1 MPYTQVGAPALGFDL
16 SRLVGG
22 ERVAIVL
29 RGALAATP
37 SDLAQLASL
46 HPGAEARAGWRQAW
60 AVGGAAATPH
70 LTDVLPLAGAAVAGA
85 ARGDAVLLRRLERSL
100 LGDVSALDRLVR
112 HELLDWTWVHSGSTA
127 VQDPAATAAADVLVD
142 AAVSAYLQSRLPAV
156 LRRAMATALVR
167 SGLELPSEPGATG
180 VPDAD
185 QRLARLSVADEAV
198 RRDWRRVVD
207 ELRPATTQW
216 APAMHEA
223 TRVVVSGDRL
233 RTATDVQLAGVVAF
247 HRSGFTSQ
255 DAAYGVW
262 NAVSGVLQAVVASD
276 LLSTPV
282 VEILLRPW
290 HLVTKESPA

>member
-16 SRLVGG
+16 ARLIGG

-37 SDLAQLASL
+37 SDLARLASL
-46 HPGAEARAGWRQAW
+46 HPGSDARAGWRHAW
-60 AVGGAAATPH
+60 AAGGAAATPS
-70 LTDVLPLAGAAVAGA
+70 LTDALPLAGEAVAGV

-100 LGDVSALDRLVR
+100 VGDAEALDRLVR
-112 HELLDWTWVHSGSTA
+112 HDLLDWTWVHSGSTA

-142 AAVSAYLQSRLPAV
+142 AAVSAYLQDRLPAV
-156 LRRAMATALVR
+156 LRRAMATSLVR
-167 SGLELPSEPGATG
+167 SGLQLPSEPGATG

-185 QRLARLSVADEAV
+185 QRLARLAVADDVV
-198 RRDWRRVVD
+198 RRDWRRAVN
-207 ELRPATTQW
+207 ELRPSTTLW
-216 APAMHEA
+216 APAMHQA
-223 TRVVVSGDRL
+223 TRAVVAEDRL

-247 HRSGFTSQ
+247 HRSGFTAQ

-262 NAVSGVLQAVVASD
+262 NAVSGVLQAVVAQD

-282 VEILLRPW
+282 VEVLLRPW